1 MKYAADVCQRKRN
14 YKESKKTESNNSN
27 NENIGR
33 KLFDILYPIEHQIC
47 RLDVRGKI
55 VQMIRLLLVKIQ
67 ELNVDKLNI
76 LFCFISMQMIRL
88 LLVKIQEL
96 NK

>member
-67 ELNVDKLNI
+67 ELNK
-76 LFCFISMQMIRL
+76 
-88 LLVKIQEL
+88 
-96 NK
+96 